1 MIAWADLEIDGWGAA
16 GPEAHPPE
24 THPPATA
31 GPPALV
37 IARARRVVC
46 KVCGRPWVDGDCSFM
61 PDEHRRWGP
70 AWVNGD

>member
-1 MIAWADLEIDGWGAA
+1 MMTWADLEIDAWA
-16 GPEAHPPE
+16 GPEAHP
-24 THPPATA
+24 TVA

-70 AWVNGD
+70 AWER